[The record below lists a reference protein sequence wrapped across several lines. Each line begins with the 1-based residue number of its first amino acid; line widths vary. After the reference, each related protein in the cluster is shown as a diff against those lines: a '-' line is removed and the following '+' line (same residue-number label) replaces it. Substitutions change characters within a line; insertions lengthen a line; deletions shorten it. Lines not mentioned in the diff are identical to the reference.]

1 MKRLKQLF
9 SFGFFFNLLTLGQG
23 TYLMLGITNL
33 PIQKQIGIGMVIFF
47 CTLKFSDL
55 EREVIELKVKNKLK

>member
-23 TYLMLGITNL
+23 TYLMLGIPNL
-33 PIQKQIGIGMVIFF
+33 PIQKQIASALVIFV
-47 CTLKFSDL
+47 CMLKFSDL
-55 EREVIELKVKNKLK
+55 EREVYELKNKLK